1 MKRLATFAAV
11 LVLFAAGCR
20 SLDQPGGQGG
30 GAGSAA
36 PATAAAT
43 GSTGPAAA
51 GATTGAPA
59 TGPSFPDDGPAGLLA
74 AVRTERYPDHDRVVF
89 QFHGRSTPAAAVG
102 YRDRITTDPADLPVP
117 LAGAKF
123 LHVAFH
129 GARLDTAPVVS
140 DPAQAERYTGP
151 TRFTPGYPVLRELAT
166 AGDFE
171 AVLSFG
177 LGLSTVAGLSSSS
190 APGVFTLDLWA
201 TAPTSLAWPV
211 NSVSQ
216 AEELQRETES
226 GHQPWT
232 LVAGQVAD
240 QYVRQVLGWGGGA
253 ESTAIGPQVYQFT
266 AGTRLAVVTVRQ
278 PLGRPGTVWVVAS
291 TVAYPA

>member
-1 MKRLATFAAV
+1 MKRLATLAAM

-20 SLDQPGGQGG
+20 SLDRAAGQGG
-30 GAGSAA
+30 AA
-36 PATAAAT
+36 SPATPATAAAT
-43 GSTGPAAA
+43 GSTGPTAA
-51 GATTGAPA
+51 GATTAAPP
-59 TGPSFPDDGPAGLLA
+59 TGPSFPDDGPSGLLA

-89 QFHGRSTPAAAVG
+89 QFHGRSAPAAAVG

-140 DPAQAERYTGP
+140 DPAQAKRYTGP
-151 TRFTPGYPVLRELAT
+151 TRLTPGYPVLRELAA

-177 LGLSTVAGLSSSS
+177 LGLSTVAGVSSLS
-190 APGVFTLDLWA
+190 APGVFTLDLWT
-201 TAPTSLAWPV
+201 TAPASLVWPV
-211 NSVSQ
+211 TSVSQ
-216 AEELQRETES
+216 AEDLQRGAES

-232 LVAGQVAD
+232 LVAAQVAD

-253 ESTAIGPQVYQFT
+253 ESTAVGPQVYQFT

-278 PLGRPGTVWVVAS
+278 PLGRPGTVWAVAS
-291 TVAYPA
+291 AVAYSP